1 MVLKLISAKKRRI
14 FPSAKA
20 LFPLAQHVVNAASQS
35 ILVNEPMLKIRRRV
49 PLAPAAALGGARTA
63 RGAASE
69 ESTWEG
75 GGVSEFKRE
84 IQLVA
89 DAGRRLH
96 GVAYLLTR
104 LSYIEQRTGRKRR
117 GGRWCILNRRTDVLS
132 RG

>member
-75 GGVSEFKRE
+75 GREAEFRSSN
-84 IQLVA
+84 
-89 DAGRRLH
+89 GRSSWSPTPVE
-96 GVAYLLTR
+96 GCMG
-104 LSYIEQRTGRKRR
+104 SRTY
-117 GGRWCILNRRTDVLS
+117 
-132 RG
+132 